1 MGGAGNLWGGFPSTE
16 FPKRAVSLPQAFQD
30 RQIRNIEQVS
40 HNQSPQLP
48 PTGAI
53 QNLPPLAFENWFEY
67 AIRAQPHHTDYAG
80 VVWHGSYITWMEE
93 ARVECL
99 RSIGIDF
106 ADLVA
111 LGCELPVVELSI
123 RYHRPIQL
131 GMAAIVKTRMVNVS
145 GVRIN
150 WDYQI
155 QSPNFQDL
163 YVSAQVTL
171 VAIDREK
178 GKIMRQ
184 LPEVME
190 EALARFAAIGEK

>member
-1 MGGAGNLWGGFPSTE
+1 MGGAVSLSWKGWREAVPSVNFP
-16 FPKRAVSLPQAFQD
+16 LPQAFQE

-40 HNQSPQLP
+40 QNQSPQLL
-48 PTGAI
+48 PTGEI
-53 QNLPPLAFENWFEY
+53 QNLLPLAFEHWFEY
-67 AIRAQPHHTDYAG
+67 AIRAQPHHTDYSG

-99 RSIGIDF
+99 RSIGIEF

-111 LGCELPVVELSI
+111 LGCDLPVVELSI
-123 RYHRPIQL
+123 RYHRPIKL
-131 GMAAIVKTRMVNVS
+131 GMAAIVKTRMENVS
-145 GVRIN
+145 GVKIN

-171 VAIDREK
+171 VAIDRER
-178 GKIMRQ
+178 GRIMCQ
-184 LPEVME
+184 LPEAMK
-190 EALARFAAIGEK
+190 EALARLAAIGEK

>member
-1 MGGAGNLWGGFPSTE
+1 MSQNL
-16 FPKRAVSLPQAFQD
+16 
-30 RQIRNIEQVS
+30 
-40 HNQSPQLP
+40 SPQLP
-48 PTGAI
+48 PTGEI
-53 QNLPPLAFENWFEY
+53 QNLPSLAFENWFEY
-67 AIRAQPHHTDYAG
+67 TIRAQPHHTDYSG
-80 VVWHGSYITWMEE
+80 VVWHGSYLIWMEE

-99 RSIGIDF
+99 RSIGIEF

-111 LGCELPVVELSI
+111 LGCDLPVVELSI
-123 RYHRPIQL
+123 RYHRQIQL
-131 GMAAIVKTRMVNVS
+131 GMAAIVKTRMVDIS

-155 QSPNFQDL
+155 QSPDFQEL

-184 LPEVME
+184 LPPVMA
-190 EALARFAAIGEK
+190 EALARLAAMGEK